1 MADGKLKAR
10 TSIEY
15 QDWWNF

>member
-15 QDWWNF
+15 RDWWNF